1 MHFLK
6 QNEEKNNNTLWTD
19 LQWEQ
24 WQRYWPSQEQ
34 TNTHSWTSLWLR
46 CSNLLFFTH
55 KKHSLL
61 HMMYSDQEH
70 PRPGEPVREHPE
82 GLRRRFLQWDGPQLR
97 GWPPWCRARFVF
109 FIFTFMYKVTI
120 MIYLYS
126 YFSGE
131 ASGSVCGMGGVKRK
145 RADSGHLMEVDHIH
159 HPGPQ
164 RPSKKW
170 WPKILWFCY
179 SKHLAGVMI
188 PWLSCNSTCCGFPCN
203 FILVCGPKRF
213 ISDLRMIGTTLVT
226 LQKM

>member
-1 MHFLK
+1 
-6 QNEEKNNNTLWTD
+6 
-19 LQWEQ
+19 
-24 WQRYWPSQEQ
+24 
-34 TNTHSWTSLWLR
+34 
-46 CSNLLFFTH
+46 
-55 KKHSLL
+55 
-61 HMMYSDQEH
+61 MMYSDQEH
-70 PRPGEPVREHPE
+70 PWPGEPVREHPE

-188 PWLSCNSTCCGFPCN
+188 PWLSCNSTCCGFSCN

-226 LQKM
+226 LQKKCNLNRNVNLSPSREGWYLTLMVENKCVTDV

>member
-1 MHFLK
+1 
-6 QNEEKNNNTLWTD
+6 
-19 LQWEQ
+19 
-24 WQRYWPSQEQ
+24 
-34 TNTHSWTSLWLR
+34 
-46 CSNLLFFTH
+46 
-55 KKHSLL
+55 
-61 HMMYSDQEH
+61 MYSDQEH
-70 PRPGEPVREHPE
+70 PWPGEPVREHPE

>member
-6 QNEEKNNNTLWTD
+6 QNEEKITTRFEQICNESSGSATD
-19 LQWEQ
+19 HP
-24 WQRYWPSQEQ
+24 RSRQ
-34 TNTHSWTSLWLR
+34 TPTAERVCDSGAPIYF
-46 CSNLLFFTH
+46 CFTH
-55 KKHSLL
+55 KSIHCYIWCIQIKSTPDLASLFESIQKDSGDASSNGMDL
-61 HMMYSDQEH
+61 SWGGG
-70 PRPGEPVREHPE
+70 RRGAGR
-82 GLRRRFLQWDGPQLR
+82 GLFFLI
-97 GWPPWCRARFVF
+97 
-109 FIFTFMYKVTI
+109 FIFMYKVTI